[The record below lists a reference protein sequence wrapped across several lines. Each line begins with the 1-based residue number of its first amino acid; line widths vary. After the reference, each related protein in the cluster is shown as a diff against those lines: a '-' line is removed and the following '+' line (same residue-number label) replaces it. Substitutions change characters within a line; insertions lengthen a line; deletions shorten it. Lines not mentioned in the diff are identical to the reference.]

1 MWRMADDFW
10 DNWQELLKMFTYAKN
25 WEGIGGPG
33 HWPDC
38 DMIQIGRISKRGPVG
53 PERYSRFTPE
63 EARTHMSFWCIYR
76 SPLMLGGN
84 LPENRS
90 WEEELFNN
98 AEVLKVNQRGSN
110 PRQVYRND
118 SSMVWVSDAAGAAA
132 GVAGNAA
139 AGAVE
144 GAVAGHSGRPGRGHS
159 LYVGL
164 FNTGER
170 EHDVVIDLAALGWKG
185 KVRVRDLWKKEDVG
199 VVKKLY
205 GQRIPAHGAALVQI
219 LQ

>member
-1 MWRMADDFW
+1 
-10 DNWQELLKMFTYAKN
+10 MFTYAKN

-38 DMIQIGRISKRGPVG
+38 DMIQIGKISKRGPVG
-53 PERYSRFTPE
+53 PERYSRFTPD

-76 SPLMLGGN
+76 SPLMLGGD
-84 LPENRS
+84 LPENRN

-98 AEVLKVNQRGSN
+98 AEVLKVDQQGLN

-118 SSMVWVSDAAGAAA
+118 SSMVWVSDAPNVAA
-132 GVAGNAA
+132 
-139 AGAVE
+139 
-144 GAVAGHSGRPGRGHS
+144 GAVAGHVGRPGRGHS

-185 KVRVRDLWKKEDVG
+185 KARVRDLWKKEDVG
-199 VVKKLY
+199 VVKKMY
-205 GQRIPAHGAALVQI
+205 VQRIPAHGAALVQI